1 MSTTK
6 TWQLREMSR
15 DELVQRYREL
25 NEEHFNLRVQTAVS
39 PMKNPKRI
47 REIRREIAR
56 MKEIIVEKLGV
67 SNDQVKPEAHFVDD
81 LGADSLD
88 QVELVMAFEEEFD
101 IEIPDTDAEKIGSVS
116 AAVKYIEDKQKA

>member
-15 DELVQRYREL
+15 DELIQRFREL
-25 NEEHFNLRVQTAVS
+25 SEEHFNIRMQTAVS

-56 MKEIIVEKLGV
+56 IKTILHEDKLGIRPIGV
-67 SNDQVKPEAHFVDD
+67 SN
-81 LGADSLD
+81 
-88 QVELVMAFEEEFD
+88 
-101 IEIPDTDAEKIGSVS
+101 I
-116 AAVKYIEDKQKA
+116 

>member
-56 MKEIIVEKLGV
+56 IKTILHEDKSGIR
-67 SNDQVKPEAHFVDD
+67 
-81 LGADSLD
+81 
-88 QVELVMAFEEEFD
+88 
-101 IEIPDTDAEKIGSVS
+101 KIGVTNL
-116 AAVKYIEDKQKA
+116 

>member
-15 DELVQRYREL
+15 DELLQRYREL
-25 NEEHFNLRVQTAVS
+25 KEEHFNLRVQTVVS

-56 MKEIIVEKLGV
+56 IKTILHEDKLGIRKIGV
-67 SNDQVKPEAHFVDD
+67 SN
-81 LGADSLD
+81 L
-88 QVELVMAFEEEFD
+88 
-101 IEIPDTDAEKIGSVS
+101 
-116 AAVKYIEDKQKA
+116 